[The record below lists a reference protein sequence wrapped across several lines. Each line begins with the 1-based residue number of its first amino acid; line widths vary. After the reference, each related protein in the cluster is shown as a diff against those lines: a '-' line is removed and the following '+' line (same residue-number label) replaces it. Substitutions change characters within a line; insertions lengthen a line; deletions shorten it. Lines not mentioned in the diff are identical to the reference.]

1 MTKTNK
7 VLIMI
12 RTSTEG
18 QSIEDQHNEMLDFV
32 KSKGYNEGDCVWIEE
47 QGASAAKVDDRY
59 KAQIQAIKDA
69 IESNKDINC
78 FACWHLNRA
87 FRTEDAYL
95 DIKNFL
101 VPRKIQFLVK
111 NPNLKLLN
119 EDGSIDNGMEL
130 AMGLFAIL
138 NKQDGEERKAKFK
151 RAKSAMAKKGMY
163 VGGKNRR
170 YGYKVNENQYFVAD
184 ENESKIV
191 KLIFQL
197 YSTGQYSAY
206 SLSKELNSR
215 GYNKDGVPFDR
226 RFIAHIL
233 RSKQYTGEAV
243 EGQDMV
249 YPPLITKELYE
260 ACESIA
266 SGNKIAL
273 RQGKKLVICSKLI
286 RCPECGTVMS
296 SNSTYFRC
304 NYYIEHKC
312 SNCLTLKE
320 TVVNEVA
327 WRVAFKE
334 HIDYLIEVSENN
346 TQIYNERLE
355 VIEQK
360 INNINGIIGESDT
373 KKKRIIDSFIE
384 GYIDKENRDLR
395 LKKIQD
401 DILSHQKEIK
411 ALEEERSAISGLL
424 ENVNKEVN
432 EMLYYDTLDA
442 VGAEVKTNDD
452 HYRIIHQHILKIVP
466 GRYQNGEKAK
476 GVNRING
483 VTLDVHTIKGEI
495 KKFRYLPMAKKG
507 DNLFTYNDELDV
519 WFGERF

>member
-1 MTKTNK
+1 MGKIL
-7 VLIMI
+7 VFV
-12 RTSTEG
+12 RASTEK
-18 QSIEDQHNEMLDFV
+18 QEIDDQKKEMRDFV
-32 KSKGYNEGDCVWIEE
+32 KSMGYSDGDIVYLEDK
-47 QGASAAKVDDRY
+47 GASAICLNDKYLNMVDVLKEY
-59 KAQIQAIKDA
+59 IKAGSIECCAVWHMNRLGRNDEILIELKNLFIK
-69 IESNKDINC
+69 
-78 FACWHLNRA
+78 H
-87 FRTEDAYL
+87 
-95 DIKNFL
+95 
-101 VPRKIQFLVK
+101 KIQFICK
-111 NPNLKLLN
+111 NPSIVLLN
-119 EDGSIDNGMEL
+119 PDGSVNEGAEL
-130 AMGLFAIL
+130 AFGLFATMV
-138 NKQDGEERKAKFK
+138 KQDMLEKKAKFK

-170 YGYKVNENQYFVAD
+170 YGYKIDENQYFVPD
-184 ENESKIV
+184 EYEGKIV

-215 GYNKDGVPFDR
+215 GYSKDGVPFDR
-226 RFIAHIL
+226 RFVAHIL

-249 YPPLITKELYE
+249 YPQLISKKLYE
-260 ACESIA
+260 TCESVA
-266 SGNKIAL
+266 SGNKIIL

-432 EMLYYDTLDA
+432 EMLYYDTLDTI
-442 VGAEVKTNDD
+442 GAEVRTNED

-466 GRYQNGEKAK
+466 GRFQYGEKAK

-483 VTLDVHTIKGEI
+483 VTLDVHTIKGEV
-495 KKFRYLPMAKKG
+495 KKFRYLPMSKKG

>member
-1 MTKTNK
+1 MGKIL
-7 VLIMI
+7 VFV
-12 RTSTEG
+12 RASTEK
-18 QSIEDQHNEMLDFV
+18 QEIDDQKKEMRDFV
-32 KSKGYNEGDCVWIEE
+32 KSMGYSDGDIVYLEDK
-47 QGASAAKVDDRY
+47 GASAICLNDKYLNMVDVLKEY
-59 KAQIQAIKDA
+59 IKAGSIECCAVWHMNRLGRNDEILIELKNLFIK
-69 IESNKDINC
+69 
-78 FACWHLNRA
+78 H
-87 FRTEDAYL
+87 
-95 DIKNFL
+95 
-101 VPRKIQFLVK
+101 KIQFICK
-111 NPNLKLLN
+111 NPSIVLLN
-119 EDGSIDNGMEL
+119 PDGSVNEGAEL
-130 AMGLFAIL
+130 AFGLFATMV
-138 NKQDGEERKAKFK
+138 KQDMLEKKAKFK

-170 YGYKVNENQYFVAD
+170 YGYKINENQYFVAD

-432 EMLYYDTLDA
+432 EMLYYDTLDTI
-442 VGAEVKTNDD
+442 GAEVRTNED
-452 HYRIIHQHILKIVP
+452 HYRIIHQHILKIAP
-466 GRYQNGEKAK
+466 GRFQYGEKAK

-483 VTLDVHTIKGEI
+483 VTLDVHTIKGEV
-495 KKFRYLPMAKKG
+495 KKFRYLPMSKKG

>member
-1 MTKTNK
+1 MGKIL
-7 VLIMI
+7 VFV
-12 RTSTEG
+12 RASTEK
-18 QSIEDQHNEMLDFV
+18 QEIDDQKKEMQDFV
-32 KSKGYNEGDCVWIEE
+32 KSMGYSDGDIVYLEDK
-47 QGASAAKVDDRY
+47 GASAIKLNDKYLNMVDVLKEY
-59 KAQIQAIKDA
+59 IKAGSIECCAVWHMNRLGRNDEILIELKNLFIK
-69 IESNKDINC
+69 
-78 FACWHLNRA
+78 H
-87 FRTEDAYL
+87 
-95 DIKNFL
+95 
-101 VPRKIQFLVK
+101 KIQFICK
-111 NPNLKLLN
+111 NPSIVLLN
-119 EDGSIDNGMEL
+119 PDGSVNEGAEL
-130 AMGLFAIL
+130 AFGLFATMV
-138 NKQDGEERKAKFK
+138 KQDMLEKKAKFK

-266 SGNKIAL
+266 SGNKIIL

-360 INNINGIIGESDT
+360 INTINGIIGESDT

-432 EMLYYDTLDA
+432 EMLYYDTLDTID
-442 VGAEVKTNDD
+442 AEVRTNED

-466 GRYQNGEKAK
+466 GRFQYGEKAK

-483 VTLDVHTIKGEI
+483 VTLDVHTIKGEV
-495 KKFRYLPMAKKG
+495 KKFRYLPMSKKG